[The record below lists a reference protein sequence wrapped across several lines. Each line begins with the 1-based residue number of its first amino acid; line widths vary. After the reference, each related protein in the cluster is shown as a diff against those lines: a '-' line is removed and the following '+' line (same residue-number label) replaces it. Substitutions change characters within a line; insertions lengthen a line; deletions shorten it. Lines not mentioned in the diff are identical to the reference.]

1 MVDLVEL
8 RGDIPEPHWSVW
20 KNKLLVTLNQAILL
34 SMNVCPHRYET
45 RDDPRFLDM
54 SVHLVPNRKIIKDI
68 TRPPYFMIFS
78 QYQIQLKDAQ
88 SWASRVDWIESELT
102 GAGLLE
108 DNLVDL
114 RKFSKWAC
122 QDVEWYGIPNEFF
135 KIARIPKSSD
145 LKTPISFKR
154 ISLSTQQ
161 NNEILQVIRDLGHNP
176 LALPKKPKL
185 GRRWVRADIWDYVK
199 TLKTYTNNQFYRTW
213 RRLKENGDIKEIE

>member
-54 SVHLVPNRKIIKDI
+54 SVYLVPNRKIIKDI

-122 QDVEWYGIPNEFF
+122 QDVEWFGIPNEFF

-145 LKTPISFKR
+145 IKTSIPVKKIS
-154 ISLSTQQ
+154 IQHQ
-161 NNEILQVIRDLGHNP
+161 NDQIVLQAIKEFGYDP
-176 LALPKKPKL
+176 LALPRQLKSGNRTIK
-185 GRRWVRADIWDYVK
+185 ADISDHFTKSGELTFDVFE
-199 TLKTYTNNQFYRTW
+199 NSW
-213 RRLKENGDIKEIE
+213 RRLKGEGKIKSS

>member
-54 SVHLVPNRKIIKDI
+54 SVYLVPNRKIIKDI

-122 QDVEWYGIPNEFF
+122 QDVEWFGIPNEFF

-145 LKTPISFKR
+145 IKTSIPVKKIS
-154 ISLSTQQ
+154 IQHQ
-161 NNEILQVIRDLGHNP
+161 NDQILLQAIKEFGYDH
-176 LALPKKPKL
+176 LALPRQLKYGNRTIK
-185 GRRWVRADIWDYVK
+185 ADISDHFTKSGELTFDVFE
-199 TLKTYTNNQFYRTW
+199 NSW
-213 RRLKENGDIKEIE
+213 RRLKGEGKIKSS